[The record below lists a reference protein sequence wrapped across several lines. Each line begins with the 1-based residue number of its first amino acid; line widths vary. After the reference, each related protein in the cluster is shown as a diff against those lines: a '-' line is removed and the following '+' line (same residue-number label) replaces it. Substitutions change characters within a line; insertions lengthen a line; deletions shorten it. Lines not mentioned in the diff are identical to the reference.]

1 MTPRDDGIEPEG
13 VHGELPSKVWFLLI
27 AGGVVMMAGATAPWF
42 TVGPASRLGLD
53 DDGWLVLIA
62 GLVVVVCSIGFRR
75 SGDQRWLYPAMAG
88 ELVALITLTVAV
100 ATPPTSM
107 SVSAGIVMALVG
119 SLMVAGGAIL
129 VILSGRQA
137 PAADGGRPSDAF
149 DDERPRADAPEPAGP
164 TRAVGRW
171 VGWLALALVGALGVV
186 GCWPVGIGGLGAEP
200 APTTDHQQALDRF
213 ASITAAEP
221 DFVYEPC
228 RSRLLDHG
236 ERTARAVVL
245 FHGLT
250 NCPRQYLEMAESI
263 HQQGANVLILRA
275 PGHGH
280 AEADGERIAGGGA
293 LHSLNAEQLADY
305 ADDAVDIALGLGDEV
320 LVHGLSMGGVIALWT
335 AQFRPDVS
343 RVLALAPAFELPIVP
358 NAVST
363 VFTNIFARV
372 PSITRSHDRRID
384 HDYAAESSRGLA
396 ATFALGQAVMDEGLE
411 VGPAIDDVTV
421 VLNPDDPL
429 VHEPDIEALVE
440 AWDRT
445 RDVVDVVVLEPA
457 GLPHDCIDLAQPKAN
472 ADAVYPTVLEALGFE
487 WTG

>member
-1 MTPRDDGIEPEG
+1 MTPGDRDADVTAAVREQPTR
-13 VHGELPSKVWFLLI
+13 VWFLLI

-53 DDGWLVLIA
+53 DLGWPVLVAGIVVIVCSLVL
-62 GLVVVVCSIGFRR
+62 RR
-75 SGDQRWLYPAMAG
+75 TGDVRWLYAAMVA
-88 ELVALITLTVAV
+88 ELVAVATLVVAV

-107 SVSAGIVMALVG
+107 SLSAGIVMAFVG
-119 SLMVAGGAIL
+119 SLMVAAGAII
-129 VILSGRQA
+129 VIRSGRQEA
-137 PAADGGRPSDAF
+137 PADV
-149 DDERPRADAPEPAGP
+149 DESSAGDEAEAPATVSAAAGP
-164 TRAVGRW
+164 ARTLGRG
-171 VGWLALALVGALGVV
+171 VGWIALALVGALGVI
-186 GCWPVGIGGLGAEP
+186 GCWPVGLAGLDAEP
-200 APTTDHQQALDRF
+200 EPTTGYQEALGRF
-213 ASITAAEP
+213 AAVTAGEP

-236 ERTARAVVL
+236 DRTAQAVVL

-250 NCPRQYLEMAESI
+250 NCPRQYVEMAESI
-263 HQQGANVLILRA
+263 HEQGANVLILRA

-280 AEADGERIAGGGA
+280 AEDDGERIAGGGA

-305 ADDAVDIALGLGDEV
+305 ADDAVDIATGLGDEV

-343 RVLALAPAFELPIVP
+343 RVVALAPAFELPIVP
-358 NAVST
+358 NAISA

-396 ATFALGQAVMDEGLE
+396 ATFTLGQAVMDEGLD
-411 VGPAIDDVTV
+411 VGPAIDDVIV

-429 VHEPDIEALVE
+429 VHEPDIEALVD

-445 RDVVDVVVLEPA
+445 RDVVDVVVIESA